1 MPDYGSPI
9 VSRRRL
15 AAELRRLRELSG
27 RTGDQVADE
36 LGWSPSKVSR
46 YELARTGL
54 KPADVRK
61 LLDLYQVGSGH
72 RDELLALA
80 TDATRKGWWE
90 AYSDI
95 LPEEFAAL
103 IGLEAQA
110 SSSWQWNVE
119 LVPGLLQTEDY
130 AREVNSGYQGVAA
143 VPPVQMERRLQ
154 ARLARQQV
162 LNRDPPFELS
172 VVLDESVLLRKL
184 AEASV
189 MRAQLEWLVE
199 TARLPNVTLRIRQ
212 LGKRY
217 TIMTGSFSL
226 LRFGQARETAM
237 PDVVYS
243 EHLRNNL
250 YFDDAT
256 DTYLYSLA
264 FRRLVEES
272 LEPSE
277 SLELISQAAQRVW
290 A

>member
-1 MPDYGSPI
+1 
-9 VSRRRL
+9 
-15 AAELRRLRELSG
+15 
-27 RTGDQVADE
+27 
-36 LGWSPSKVSR
+36 
-46 YELARTGL
+46 
-54 KPADVRK
+54 
-61 LLDLYQVGSGH
+61 
-72 RDELLALA
+72 
-80 TDATRKGWWE
+80 
-90 AYSDI
+90 
-95 LPEEFAAL
+95 
-103 IGLEAQA
+103 
-110 SSSWQWNVE
+110 
-119 LVPGLLQTEDY
+119 
-130 AREVNSGYQGVAA
+130 
-143 VPPVQMERRLQ
+143 
-154 ARLARQQV
+154 
-162 LNRDPPFELS
+162 
-172 VVLDESVLLRKL
+172 
-184 AEASV
+184 

>member
-1 MPDYGSPI
+1 MLFRS
-9 VSRRRL
+9 
-15 AAELRRLRELSG
+15 
-27 RTGDQVADE
+27 
-36 LGWSPSKVSR
+36 
-46 YELARTGL
+46 
-54 KPADVRK
+54 
-61 LLDLYQVGSGH
+61 
-72 RDELLALA
+72 
-80 TDATRKGWWE
+80 
-90 AYSDI
+90 I
-95 LPEEFAAL
+95 LPEEFGAL

-143 VPPVQMERRLQ
+143 VPPVQMERRLR

-172 VVLDESVLLRKL
+172 VVLDESVLLRQL

-199 TARLPNVTLRIRQ
+199 TAARLPNVTLRIRQ

-226 LRFGQARETAM
+226 LRFGQARETTM

-243 EHLRNNL
+243 EHLRSNL

-264 FRRLVEES
+264 FRRLVDES

-277 SLELISQAAQRVW
+277 SLELISQTARRVW

>member
-1 MPDYGSPI
+1 VGP
-9 VSRRRL
+9 
-15 AAELRRLRELSG
+15 EHRE
-27 RTGDQVADE
+27 
-36 LGWSPSKVSR
+36 
-46 YELARTGL
+46 
-54 KPADVRK
+54 
-61 LLDLYQVGSGH
+61 
-72 RDELLALA
+72 ELLALA
-80 TDATRKGWWE
+80 VEATRKGWWE

-95 LPEEFAAL
+95 LPEEFGAL

-119 LVPGLLQTEDY
+119 LVPGLLQTADY

-162 LNRDPPFELS
+162 LNRDPSFELS
-172 VVLDESVLLRKL
+172 VVLDESVLLRQL

-199 TARLPNVTLRIRQ
+199 TTTRLPNVTLRIRR

-237 PDVVYS
+237 PDVVYA
-243 EHLRNNL
+243 EHLRSNL

-277 SLELISQAAQRVW
+277 SLELISQTARRVW

>member
-172 VVLDESVLLRKL
+172 VVLDESRLKRRIGDEL
-184 AEASV
+184 AGRRARGPAVEAAHGV
-189 MRAQLEWLVE
+189 RA
-199 TARLPNVTLRIRQ
+199 
-212 LGKRY
+212 LG
-217 TIMTGSFSL
+217 
-226 LRFGQARETAM
+226 
-237 PDVVYS
+237 D
-243 EHLRNNL
+243 
-250 YFDDAT
+250 
-256 DTYLYSLA
+256 
-264 FRRLVEES
+264 RRPCRGRHRRADE
-272 LEPSE
+272 
-277 SLELISQAAQRVW
+277 R
-290 A
+290 